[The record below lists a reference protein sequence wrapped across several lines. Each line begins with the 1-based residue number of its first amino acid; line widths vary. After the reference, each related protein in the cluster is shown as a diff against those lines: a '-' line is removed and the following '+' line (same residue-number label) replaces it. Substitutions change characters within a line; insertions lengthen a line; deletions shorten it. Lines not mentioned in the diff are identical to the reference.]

1 MKDENGLDVVE
12 KETVQYIVVSIGNEQ
27 YGLDISYVD
36 NIVRMCKITRVPKAP
51 AHYIGVINLRGEI
64 VPLMSLRRKMNL
76 EDDVFTDITRIIIL
90 KTEEQ
95 GLVGIVVDEVKEV
108 IALAEDEIDRN
119 TQNSQSDKTQY
130 INGIGKNVEEGQT
143 PSMID
148 TQLYLMTLSDKKVRA
163 LTKDFYPNVLS
174 TEWSKVDGNIYF
186 TAEDKDCGHMPV
198 LNCKSCCRL
207 RN

>member
-12 KETVQYIVVSIGNEQ
+12 KETVQYIVVAIGNEQ

-130 INGIGKNVEEGQT
+130 INGIGKNGDELISILEI
-143 PSMID
+143 SSILD
-148 TQLYLMTLSDKKVRA
+148 
-163 LTKDFYPNVLS
+163 
-174 TEWSKVDGNIYF
+174 EVD
-186 TAEDKDCGHMPV
+186 A
-198 LNCKSCCRL
+198 S
-207 RN
+207 

>member
-1 MKDENGLDVVE
+1 MKDENGLDIVE

-130 INGIGKNVEEGQT
+130 INGIGKNGDELISILEI
-143 PSMID
+143 SSILD
-148 TQLYLMTLSDKKVRA
+148 
-163 LTKDFYPNVLS
+163 
-174 TEWSKVDGNIYF
+174 EVD
-186 TAEDKDCGHMPV
+186 A
-198 LNCKSCCRL
+198 S
-207 RN
+207 

>member
-12 KETVQYIVVSIGNEQ
+12 KETVQYIVVFIGNEQ

-130 INGIGKNVEEGQT
+130 INGIGKNGDELISILEI
-143 PSMID
+143 SSILD
-148 TQLYLMTLSDKKVRA
+148 
-163 LTKDFYPNVLS
+163 
-174 TEWSKVDGNIYF
+174 EVD
-186 TAEDKDCGHMPV
+186 A
-198 LNCKSCCRL
+198 S
-207 RN
+207 

>member
-95 GLVGIVVDEVKEV
+95 GLVGIVVDEVQEV

-130 INGIGKNVEEGQT
+130 INGIGKNGDELISILEI
-143 PSMID
+143 SSILD
-148 TQLYLMTLSDKKVRA
+148 
-163 LTKDFYPNVLS
+163 
-174 TEWSKVDGNIYF
+174 EVD
-186 TAEDKDCGHMPV
+186 A
-198 LNCKSCCRL
+198 S
-207 RN
+207 

>member
-12 KETVQYIVVSIGNEQ
+12 KETVQDIVVYIGNEQ
-27 YGLDISYVD
+27 YGLDISYVA

-51 AHYIGVINLRGEI
+51 AHYIGVIMLRGEI

-130 INGIGKNVEEGQT
+130 INGIGKNGDELISILEI
-143 PSMID
+143 SSILD
-148 TQLYLMTLSDKKVRA
+148 
-163 LTKDFYPNVLS
+163 
-174 TEWSKVDGNIYF
+174 EVD
-186 TAEDKDCGHMPV
+186 A
-198 LNCKSCCRL
+198 S
-207 RN
+207 

>member
-90 KTEEQ
+90 KTEAQ

-130 INGIGKNVEEGQT
+130 INGIGKNGDELISILEI
-143 PSMID
+143 SSILD
-148 TQLYLMTLSDKKVRA
+148 
-163 LTKDFYPNVLS
+163 
-174 TEWSKVDGNIYF
+174 EVD
-186 TAEDKDCGHMPV
+186 A
-198 LNCKSCCRL
+198 S
-207 RN
+207 

>member
-64 VPLMSLRRKMNL
+64 VLLMSLRRKMNM

-130 INGIGKNVEEGQT
+130 INGIGKNGDELISILEI
-143 PSMID
+143 SSILD
-148 TQLYLMTLSDKKVRA
+148 
-163 LTKDFYPNVLS
+163 
-174 TEWSKVDGNIYF
+174 EVD
-186 TAEDKDCGHMPV
+186 A
-198 LNCKSCCRL
+198 S
-207 RN
+207 

>member
-12 KETVQYIVVSIGNEQ
+12 KEIVQYIVVSIGNEQ

-130 INGIGKNVEEGQT
+130 INGIGKNGDELISILEI
-143 PSMID
+143 SSILD
-148 TQLYLMTLSDKKVRA
+148 
-163 LTKDFYPNVLS
+163 
-174 TEWSKVDGNIYF
+174 EVD
-186 TAEDKDCGHMPV
+186 A
-198 LNCKSCCRL
+198 S
-207 RN
+207 

>member
-76 EDDVFTDITRIIIL
+76 EDDVFTRIIIL

-130 INGIGKNVEEGQT
+130 INGIGKNGEELI
-143 PSMID
+143 SILEISSILD
-148 TQLYLMTLSDKKVRA
+148 
-163 LTKDFYPNVLS
+163 
-174 TEWSKVDGNIYF
+174 EVD
-186 TAEDKDCGHMPV
+186 A
-198 LNCKSCCRL
+198 S
-207 RN
+207 

>member
-36 NIVRMCKITRVPKAP
+36 NIVRMCNITRVPKAP

-130 INGIGKNVEEGQT
+130 INGIGKNGDELISILEI
-143 PSMID
+143 SSILD
-148 TQLYLMTLSDKKVRA
+148 
-163 LTKDFYPNVLS
+163 
-174 TEWSKVDGNIYF
+174 EVD
-186 TAEDKDCGHMPV
+186 A
-198 LNCKSCCRL
+198 S
-207 RN
+207 

>member
-90 KTEEQ
+90 KTDEQ

-130 INGIGKNVEEGQT
+130 INGIGKNGDELISILEI
-143 PSMID
+143 SSILD
-148 TQLYLMTLSDKKVRA
+148 
-163 LTKDFYPNVLS
+163 
-174 TEWSKVDGNIYF
+174 EVD
-186 TAEDKDCGHMPV
+186 A
-198 LNCKSCCRL
+198 S
-207 RN
+207 

>member
-12 KETVQYIVVSIGNEQ
+12 KETVQYIVVSIGSEQ

-130 INGIGKNVEEGQT
+130 INGIGKNGDELISILEI
-143 PSMID
+143 SSILD
-148 TQLYLMTLSDKKVRA
+148 
-163 LTKDFYPNVLS
+163 
-174 TEWSKVDGNIYF
+174 EVD
-186 TAEDKDCGHMPV
+186 A
-198 LNCKSCCRL
+198 S
-207 RN
+207 

>member
-1 MKDENGLDVVE
+1 MKDENGLDIVE

-51 AHYIGVINLRGEI
+51 SHYIGVINLRGEI

-95 GLVGIVVDEVKEV
+95 GLVGVVVDEVKEV

-130 INGIGKNVEEGQT
+130 INGIGKNG
-143 PSMID
+143 
-148 TQLYLMTLSDKKVRA
+148 
-163 LTKDFYPNVLS
+163 
-174 TEWSKVDGNIYF
+174 
-186 TAEDKDCGHMPV
+186 ED
-198 LNCKSCCRL
+198 
-207 RN
+207 

>member
-76 EDDVFTDITRIIIL
+76 DITRIIIL

-130 INGIGKNVEEGQT
+130 INGIGKNGDELISILEI
-143 PSMID
+143 SSILD
-148 TQLYLMTLSDKKVRA
+148 
-163 LTKDFYPNVLS
+163 
-174 TEWSKVDGNIYF
+174 EVD
-186 TAEDKDCGHMPV
+186 A
-198 LNCKSCCRL
+198 S
-207 RN
+207 

>member
-76 EDDVFTDITRIIIL
+76 EDDVFTDITRIVIL

-95 GLVGIVVDEVKEV
+95 GLVGIVVDEVKGV

-130 INGIGKNVEEGQT
+130 INGIGKNGDELISILEI
-143 PSMID
+143 SSILD
-148 TQLYLMTLSDKKVRA
+148 
-163 LTKDFYPNVLS
+163 
-174 TEWSKVDGNIYF
+174 EVD
-186 TAEDKDCGHMPV
+186 A
-198 LNCKSCCRL
+198 S
-207 RN
+207 

>member
-130 INGIGKNVEEGQT
+130 INGIGKNGDELISILEI
-143 PSMID
+143 SSILD
-148 TQLYLMTLSDKKVRA
+148 
-163 LTKDFYPNVLS
+163 
-174 TEWSKVDGNIYF
+174 EVD
-186 TAEDKDCGHMPV
+186 D
-198 LNCKSCCRL
+198 S
-207 RN
+207 

>member
-95 GLVGIVVDEVKEV
+95 ELVGIVVDEVKEV

-130 INGIGKNVEEGQT
+130 INGIGKNGDELISILEI
-143 PSMID
+143 SSILD
-148 TQLYLMTLSDKKVRA
+148 
-163 LTKDFYPNVLS
+163 
-174 TEWSKVDGNIYF
+174 EVD
-186 TAEDKDCGHMPV
+186 A
-198 LNCKSCCRL
+198 S
-207 RN
+207 

>member
-1 MKDENGLDVVE
+1 MADKNVIDTTLER
-12 KETVQYIVVSIGNEQ
+12 ETRQYIVVNIGNEQ
-27 YGLDISYVD
+27 YGIDIGFVD
-36 NIVRMCKITRVPKAP
+36 NIVRMQKITRVPKAQS
-51 AHYIGVINLRGEI
+51 YFKGIINLRGEI

-130 INGIGKNVEEGQT
+130 INGIGKNGDELISILEI
-143 PSMID
+143 SSILD
-148 TQLYLMTLSDKKVRA
+148 
-163 LTKDFYPNVLS
+163 
-174 TEWSKVDGNIYF
+174 EVD
-186 TAEDKDCGHMPV
+186 A
-198 LNCKSCCRL
+198 S
-207 RN
+207 

>member
-76 EDDVFTDITRIIIL
+76 EDDVFPDTTPIIIL

-130 INGIGKNVEEGQT
+130 INGIGKNGDELISILEI
-143 PSMID
+143 SSILD
-148 TQLYLMTLSDKKVRA
+148 
-163 LTKDFYPNVLS
+163 
-174 TEWSKVDGNIYF
+174 EVD
-186 TAEDKDCGHMPV
+186 A
-198 LNCKSCCRL
+198 S
-207 RN
+207 

>member
-90 KTEEQ
+90 KTGEQ

-130 INGIGKNVEEGQT
+130 INGIGKNGDELISILEI
-143 PSMID
+143 SSILD
-148 TQLYLMTLSDKKVRA
+148 
-163 LTKDFYPNVLS
+163 
-174 TEWSKVDGNIYF
+174 EVD
-186 TAEDKDCGHMPV
+186 A
-198 LNCKSCCRL
+198 S
-207 RN
+207 

>member
-27 YGLDISYVD
+27 YGLDISYVG

-130 INGIGKNVEEGQT
+130 INGIGKNGDELISILEI
-143 PSMID
+143 SSILD
-148 TQLYLMTLSDKKVRA
+148 
-163 LTKDFYPNVLS
+163 
-174 TEWSKVDGNIYF
+174 EVD
-186 TAEDKDCGHMPV
+186 A
-198 LNCKSCCRL
+198 S
-207 RN
+207 

>member
-95 GLVGIVVDEVKEV
+95 GLVGLVVDEVKEV

-130 INGIGKNVEEGQT
+130 INGIGKNGDELISILEI
-143 PSMID
+143 SSILD
-148 TQLYLMTLSDKKVRA
+148 
-163 LTKDFYPNVLS
+163 
-174 TEWSKVDGNIYF
+174 EVD
-186 TAEDKDCGHMPV
+186 A
-198 LNCKSCCRL
+198 S
-207 RN
+207 

>member
-130 INGIGKNVEEGQT
+130 INGIGKNGDELI
-143 PSMID
+143 S
-148 TQLYLMTLSDKKVRA
+148 TLEISSILD
-163 LTKDFYPNVLS
+163 
-174 TEWSKVDGNIYF
+174 EVD
-186 TAEDKDCGHMPV
+186 A
-198 LNCKSCCRL
+198 S
-207 RN
+207 

>member
-12 KETVQYIVVSIGNEQ
+12 KETVQYIVVSIGNDQ

-130 INGIGKNVEEGQT
+130 INGIGKNGDELISILEI
-143 PSMID
+143 SSILD
-148 TQLYLMTLSDKKVRA
+148 
-163 LTKDFYPNVLS
+163 
-174 TEWSKVDGNIYF
+174 EVD
-186 TAEDKDCGHMPV
+186 A
-198 LNCKSCCRL
+198 S
-207 RN
+207 

>member
-12 KETVQYIVVSIGNEQ
+12 KETVQYIVVAIGNEQ

-130 INGIGKNVEEGQT
+130 INGIGKNGDELISILEM
-143 PSMID
+143 SSILD
-148 TQLYLMTLSDKKVRA
+148 
-163 LTKDFYPNVLS
+163 
-174 TEWSKVDGNIYF
+174 EVD
-186 TAEDKDCGHMPV
+186 A
-198 LNCKSCCRL
+198 S
-207 RN
+207 